1 MNKRELMERLSVLI
15 EGAMD
20 ELATVDIAQKGS
32 ANVFAINM
40 AKSNL
45 SDALSLLCD

>member
-1 MNKRELMERLSVLI
+1 MNKHELIERLSVLI
-15 EGAMD
+15 ECAID

-32 ANVFAINM
+32 ANMFAINM